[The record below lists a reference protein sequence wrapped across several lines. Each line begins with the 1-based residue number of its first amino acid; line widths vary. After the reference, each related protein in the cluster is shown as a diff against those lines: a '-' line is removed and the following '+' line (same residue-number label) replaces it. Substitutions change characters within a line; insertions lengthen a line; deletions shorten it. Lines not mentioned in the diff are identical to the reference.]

1 MAMKTGDRRQ
11 RSVDQL
17 DRRRQAVLRYTQK
30 RSARLLS
37 TAGVWQ
43 DCPEPTLFV
52 PHFLLFRGLYHD
64 VPVRQ
69 QPQGCV
75 ACSGRPATPVPPVL
89 AVPKRRSS
97 AGQGGPGTVN

>member
-43 DCPEPTLFV
+43 DCPERTLFV
-52 PHFLLFRGLYHD
+52 PRFLLFRGLYHD

-75 ACSGRPATPVPPVL
+75 ACSGRPATPDTSVL

-97 AGQGGPGTVN
+97 AG